1 MMDIAFNAPDAVATV
16 MDTTPRVG
24 ITHEEA
30 VQLAEFTRMMW
41 MDYER
46 YGALRRLLSR
56 VDAYLAKES
65 A

>member
-1 MMDIAFNAPDAVATV
+1 MDVQFNAPTV
-16 MDTTPRVG
+16 PVVIDTTPRVG
-24 ITHEEA
+24 ITHDEA
-30 VQLAEFTRMMW
+30 VQLQEFTRLMW

-56 VDAYLAKES
+56 VDAYLAQGT

>member
-1 MMDIAFNAPDAVATV
+1 MMDVQFNAPEAATV
-16 MDTTPRVG
+16 IDTTPRVG
-24 ITHEEA
+24 ITHDEA
-30 VQLAEFTRMMW
+30 QQLAEFTRMMW